1 MQQSRG
7 SLHVS
12 QPSRDRQQQ
21 QQTEVDTATK
31 RQAAREVIDIL
42 HEISILLVRDL
53 FVSTPLSHIL
63 QTRIFR
69 QLPAIRGEL
78 RRKVMLSALII
89 LH

>member
-1 MQQSRG
+1 MQHSRG

-12 QPSRDRQQQ
+12 QPSRDRQQL

-31 RQAAREVIDIL
+31 RQAAREVIDTL

-69 QLPAIRGEL
+69 QLPAVRGVS
-78 RRKVMLSALII
+78 RRKIVFIA
-89 LH
+89 

>member
-7 SLHVS
+7 SLQLSHNQ

-42 HEISILLVRDL
+42 HEISILLVCELLSLSSCCRL
-53 FVSTPLSHIL
+53 LVPTPV
-63 QTRIFR
+63 
-69 QLPAIRGEL
+69 
-78 RRKVMLSALII
+78 VMHREKS
-89 LH
+89 